1 MDNLTNTAALHSSLA
16 LHRTRRRSLLWRI
29 HAWAALIASPFALAA
44 ALSGMLYVFTPQLE
58 AMLHGH
64 LDKVVPVGAARP
76 LDASVQLAIQSAP
89 EGWVVHSV
97 LPPLRAEDSVKEAFM
112 PPVRNL
118 RNEHAGH
125 GAAPARPAFL
135 RPSFG
140 VPLSALVVY
149 VNPYPEAVQA
159 AGTPHHAAV
168 LGSLT
173 QSERFSNW
181 ARKLHSTYLVDGWR
195 WVIEL
200 AASWL
205 LVMLISGVFL
215 WWPQRQELSQDNAPA
230 TGRARWQRWH
240 AWTGVTL
247 SLMSA
252 AILVTGL
259 TWSKH
264 AGEQI
269 RWARDALGQQSPRI
283 PGHLRSSPAL
293 DAKAM
298 LGWQAAW
305 DAARAIQ
312 PQSTAQV
319 AMQLMPPRAEDGPGG
334 FWRANH
340 LERSPGEAG
349 APTRRFD
356 LLLDAY
362 SGEALYFSG
371 WEAQTAFGKATAIGI
386 PFHRGEFGLWNQAL
400 LLLFG
405 LGVVFSIL
413 SGWVMY
419 FKRRQRG
426 VAGLPG
432 LLPQAWGS
440 VSAWAWGG
448 SALLLLAL
456 PLLALSSMVVLAIEA
471 VLWQRRRQIATA
483 GSDR

>member
-1 MDNLTNTAALHSSLA
+1 MDNLAITATPQPARALHHA
-16 LHRTRRRSLLWRI
+16 RRRSLLWRI

-64 LDKVVPVGAARP
+64 LDKVVPMGAARP
-76 LDASVQLAIQSAP
+76 LDASVQLARHAAP
-89 EGWVVHSV
+89 EGWALHSV
-97 LPPLRAEDSVKEAFM
+97 LPPLRAEDSVKVAFM
-112 PPVRNL
+112 PAARNM

-125 GAAPARPAFL
+125 GATPASPAFL

-140 VPLSALVVY
+140 VPVSALVVY
-149 VNPYPEAVQA
+149 VNPYSESPEA
-159 AGTPHHAAV
+159 AGTLHHSAV
-168 LGSLT
+168 LGSLM
-173 QSERFSNW
+173 QSKRFSNW

-230 TGRARWQRWH
+230 AGRARWQRWH

-252 AILVTGL
+252 VILVTGL

-283 PGHLRSSPAL
+283 PGQLRSSPAL
-293 DAKAM
+293 DAKPM

-312 PQSTAQV
+312 PQSTTQV

-340 LERSPGEAG
+340 LERSPGETG
-349 APTRRFD
+349 APTRRFA

-362 SGEALYFSG
+362 SGQALYFSG

-426 VAGLPG
+426 MAGLPG
-432 LLPQAWGS
+432 LLPQAWRS
-440 VSAWAWGG
+440 VSPWAWGG
-448 SALLLLAL
+448 TALLLLAL
-456 PLLALSSMVVLAIEA
+456 PLLALSSLVVLAIEA
-471 VLWQRRRQIATA
+471 LLWQRRRQVATTGA
-483 GSDR
+483 GQ